1 MTGPVTETRDID
13 PHRGSVSRCS
23 VWDAVRAASESAMN
37 RLKCILIAA
46 LLMYCSACE
55 AQAQQQ
61 SHIPRVG
68 LLATGDQFDDGSER
82 FDAFKEELSKL
93 GYTAGSNIIL
103 ERRSARTPTEQSPK
117 LVEAAKELISLPVDV
132 LVPRSTTEAL
142 VVQKLKTTIPIIFW
156 SSEPVAIGLVHDD
169 DKSEANVTGITG
181 PGQKVAEIVELVREI
196 IPNAQRLAV
205 LINPSYALAQKRLQE
220 VQEISLAAGF
230 ELLILKID
238 NPSELDQAFSRIG
251 QGGADAVFVIN
262 HPMFGPAAK
271 HLAEAAVRTRLPL
284 FSPYRETAEAGA
296 LVAWEPDWREWANLT
311 ALYVAKVI
319 SGTKI
324 QDLPVAHAR
333 HQRIFVNLKTAKL
346 LDLHIDD
353 SVLQRAYQT
362 FSQ

>member
-1 MTGPVTETRDID
+1 
-13 PHRGSVSRCS
+13 
-23 VWDAVRAASESAMN
+23 MN
-37 RLKCILIAA
+37 RLTIRWIAA
-46 LLMYCSACE
+46 GLLLYCSACE

-103 ERRSARTPTEQSPK
+103 ERGSARSPTEQSPK
-117 LVEAAKELISLPVDV
+117 LVEAAEQLISLPVDV
-132 LVPRSTTEAL
+132 LVLRSTTEAL
-142 VVQKLKTTIPIIFW
+142 VVQKLNTTIPIIFW
-156 SSEPVAIGLVHDD
+156 SSEPVAVGLVHDD
-169 DKSEANVTGITG
+169 DKPEANVTGITG

-196 IPNAQRLAV
+196 IPNARRLAV
-205 LINPSYALAQKRLQE
+205 LINPAYALAPKRLQE
-220 VQEISLAAGF
+220 VEETSLAAGF
-230 ELLILKID
+230 ELLILRID
-238 NPSELDQAFSRIG
+238 NTSEIDQAFSRIG

-271 HLAEAAVRTRLPL
+271 RLADAALRTRLPL
-284 FSPYRETAEAGA
+284 FSPYRETAKAGA

-311 ALYVAKVI
+311 ALYVVKVI
-319 SGTKI
+319 SGTKV
-324 QDLPVAHAR
+324 QDLPVAHAQ

-346 LDLHIDD
+346 LGLHISD
-353 SVLQRAYQT
+353 SVIQRAYQT